1 MDTYEES
8 YYKIMINFLCF
19 LGLWP
24 YQPRLKRVLYPTALW
39 ISHIVQLIPQIIIG
53 IVDSDDAELLFE
65 LLTVFVQE
73 INCMIKFLNMINK
86 AKMIKIL
93 LKRIPDDWMILQ
105 SDEEENVFK
114 YHLSMGKL
122 MSVGYAAIMFISTVL
137 YLMDPIIPIF
147 VNTISKSND
156 SVPHKFTTPMKF
168 IIFDEEKYY
177 WLLLSLSTICVS
189 LFMIVYVCC
198 DVVFISLVQHVGGIF
213 AVVGFRL
220 ENSPIVGSYDST
232 IEEKKIFINS
242 EDIIYNHFVSCVR
255 DHKRALESSQLIEEI
270 YTLSLGA
277 LVVLNL
283 PVMSATGVK
292 ILSPSATIEDIV
304 KNILDVSAQLV
315 YLFFNCYMAQKLTDM
330 SFYVHYCIARVN
342 WYNNSPKSKKLLF
355 LMTLR
360 SQVPCKLTAGKIIE
374 LSIENFGMMVKTA
387 GSYFTVLLSMRQAT

>member
-53 IVDSDDAELLFE
+53 IVDSDDVELLFE
-65 LLTVFVQE
+65 LLTIFVQE
-73 INCMIKFLNMINK
+73 IGCMIKFLNMINR
-86 AKMIKIL
+86 AKTMKIF
-93 LKRIPDDWMILQ
+93 LKRIPDDWKILQ
-105 SDEEENVFK
+105 NDEEENVFK
-114 YHLSMGKL
+114 HHLYTGKL
-122 MSVGYAAIMFISTVL
+122 MSAGYAAVMIIVTVL
-137 YLMDPIIPIF
+137 YSMDPVIAIF

-177 WLLLSLSTICVS
+177 WPLLSLSIICMCLIS
-189 LFMIVYVCC
+189 IVYVCY
-198 DVVFISLVQHVGGIF
+198 DVVFISFVQHVCGIF

-220 ENSPIVGSYDST
+220 ENSPIVKSHDST

-342 WYNNSPKSKKLLF
+342 WYNYSKKSKKLLF

-374 LSIENFGMMVKTA
+374 LSIENFAMMVKTA
-387 GSYFTVLLSMRQAT
+387 GSYFTVLLSMR